1 MYINHFNVCPRDK
14 SGVKGAV
21 SPYPSPVE
29 WLTTDINSIKPLRIC
44 VLLFQAVAVQR
55 KGKNLF
61 NITSMKIHI
70 F

>member
-1 MYINHFNVCPRDK
+1 MKKKKHI
-14 SGVKGAV
+14 
-21 SPYPSPVE
+21 
-29 WLTTDINSIKPLRIC
+29 LTTDINNIKPLRIC

-55 KGKNLF
+55 KGENLF